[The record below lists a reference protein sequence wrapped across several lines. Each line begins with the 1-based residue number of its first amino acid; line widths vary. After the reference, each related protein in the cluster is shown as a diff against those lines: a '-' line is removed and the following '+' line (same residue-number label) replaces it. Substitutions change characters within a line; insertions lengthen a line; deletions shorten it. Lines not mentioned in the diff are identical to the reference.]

1 MIAAVVRRPRL
12 WGEAGRA
19 ALALAAPSWWKSP
32 PFLPVPESGY
42 MAWRTATA
50 YGSADAPVRPQ
61 DVVAFLEWRKA
72 FRKTVGA
79 AHG

>member
-1 MIAAVVRRPRL
+1 M
-12 WGEAGRA
+12 E
-19 ALALAAPSWWKSP
+19 
-32 PFLPVPESGY
+32 
-42 MAWRTATA
+42 WRTATA
-50 YGSADAPVRPQ
+50 YGSDDAPVQPQ